1 MLDSI
6 IFKITYYDYFY
17 IIEVIKFKRVNLEN
31 KKIKWLVYTVL
42 VGMIPIISRLLI
54 TSIINKEDVNFFVAT
69 DFIALGLVLHIS
81 IINELEHLTNEI
93 DWKTVQ
99 NGMSITFIAAYSV
112 LFCLGILNDEIPN
125 MIDKSILLK
134 SSVILVVT
142 SFILSLSVF
151 HRVNANYLKVSNV

>member
-1 MLDSI
+1 M
-6 IFKITYYDYFY
+6 
-17 IIEVIKFKRVNLEN
+17 EN
-31 KKIKWLVYTVL
+31 KKIKWFIYTVL

-54 TSIINKEDVNFFVAT
+54 ASILNKESVTFFVAT

-81 IINELEHLTNEI
+81 IINEVEHLKNEI
-93 DWKTVQ
+93 DWKTIQ
-99 NGMSITFIAAYSV
+99 NGISIVYIAAYSV

>member
-1 MLDSI
+1 MA
-6 IFKITYYDYFY
+6 
-17 IIEVIKFKRVNLEN
+17 N
-31 KKIKWLVYTVL
+31 KKIKWFIYTVL

-54 TSIINKEDVNFFVAT
+54 TSIINKENVTFLVAT

-81 IINELEHLTNEI
+81 IINELEHLKNEI

-112 LFCLGILNDEIPN
+112 LFSLGILNEEIPG

-151 HRVNANYLKVSNV
+151 HRVNANYLKASNV